1 MKKIYLGI
9 KSVIMWMW
17 LKVKYRASVNMSL
30 INSIKG
36 KLLIDITKG
45 GKLSVGRFL
54 MTSGPCYIKLGEQG
68 KLEIGNKCFM
78 NHNVSI
84 TCNDSILIGD
94 DCNIANNV
102 VIVDHDHKIGNNGVE
117 SGLVGEPVKIGN
129 NVWIGANAT
138 ILKGVNI
145 GDNSIIAAGAVVN
158 DDVPQGELWGG
169 VPARKIKNL

>member
-1 MKKIYLGI
+1 MLI
-9 KSVIMWMW
+9 
-17 LKVKYRASVNMSL
+17 RSL
-30 INSIKG
+30 ITFTVLKIKYGNKIQISIVNSIRN
-36 KLLIDITKG
+36 KLQIILKDTG
-45 GKLSVGRFL
+45 RVSVGKFL
-54 MTSGPCYIKLGEQG
+54 MVDGPLYIKVEQEG
-68 KLEIGNKCFM
+68 SISIGDNTFF
-78 NHNVSI
+78 NHNCSI
-84 TCNDSILIGD
+84 TCITQITIGTK
-94 DCNIANNV
+94 CNIANNV